1 MTQEITA
8 YVAEPT
14 EIASASA
21 CNAVQGDVNTFDLTT
36 NEGKLATLK
45 TLNSADSLNGHEG
58 EILDIVDCVTKPG
71 IRKSRDPRLPNT
83 PCTDTYLVLLD
94 GTVLMSQ
101 SRALLTPSARL
112 RPCSLTSE
120 RTLCPTAVSIPL
132 SWQRTCR
139 MATPLRTWFRSSKI
153 RNNRASRFKPC
164 PVPGWGFYS
173 TGGMK
178 DGKGEEG

>member
-1 MTQEITA
+1 MSQEITA

-21 CNAVQGDVNTFDLTT
+21 CNSVQGDVNTFDLAT

-94 GTVLMSQ
+94 GTVLMTQ
-101 SRALLTPSARL
+101 SEGVANSVREIAAMFPDFGKA
-112 RPCSLTSE
+112 
-120 RTLCPTAVSIPL
+120 TLPDGCIHAAFVAKDLPNGNTIKNL
-132 SWQRTCR
+132 
-139 MATPLRTWFRSSKI
+139 
-153 RNNRASRFKPC
+153 
-164 PVPGWGFYS
+164 VPQF
-173 TGGMK
+173 
-178 DGKGEEG
+178 

>member
-14 EIASASA
+14 EIASASV
-21 CNAVQGDVNTFDLTT
+21 CNAVQGDVNTFDLAT

-83 PCTDTYLVLLD
+83 PCTNTYLVLLD
-94 GTVLMSQ
+94 GTVLMTQ
-101 SRALLTPSARL
+101 SEGVANSVREIAAMFPDFGKD
-112 RPCSLTSE
+112 SLPDGCIHAAFAAKNLPNGNTIKN
-120 RTLCPTAVSIPL
+120 L
-132 SWQRTCR
+132 
-139 MATPLRTWFRSSKI
+139 
-153 RNNRASRFKPC
+153 
-164 PVPGWGFYS
+164 VPQF
-173 TGGMK
+173 
-178 DGKGEEG
+178 